1 MLQWGPS
8 AGINAKGRGGVEL
21 STQWDKQG
29 GPQAYNGTSVPNF
42 PNMFILLGPN
52 VVTGHSS
59 AIASIECQV
68 QYMIKLVAPIVKN
81 GVGSFEISAK
91 AEQEY
96 NDWLQIKAQGTV
108 WSQCNSWYKKAN
120 GKIFAAWPGTFIQ
133 YWWTTRTPDFSHF
146 IQKGGN
152 YRIATAVKVKRYV
165 KILAIIAALVAGQR
179 YGWRR
184 LLQTIREAV
193 KRPLRTIRA

>member
-1 MLQWGPS
+1 
-8 AGINAKGRGGVEL
+8 
-21 STQWDKQG
+21 
-29 GPQAYNGTSVPNF
+29 
-42 PNMFILLGPN
+42 MFILLGPN